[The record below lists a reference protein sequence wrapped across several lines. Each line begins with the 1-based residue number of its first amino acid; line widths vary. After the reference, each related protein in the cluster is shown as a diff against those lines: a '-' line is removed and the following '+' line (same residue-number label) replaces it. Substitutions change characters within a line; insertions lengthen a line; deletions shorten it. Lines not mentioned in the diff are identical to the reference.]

1 MPLITTRAGGSA
13 SAFGGLGASSAVG
26 LLPPS
31 YESIATTLLSSNTSN
46 VTFSTISGT
55 YKHLQLRFQCRS
67 TTSGTGQDGIRIRFN
82 GDSGTNYSW
91 HYLGGDGITAYT
103 GQGQSQTYVYAG
115 VAVNNGFSANRFG
128 TTICDIFDYT
138 NTNKHKTT
146 RSLTGGD
153 NNGNGETYVFG
164 SNWRNTNAITDIEL
178 RVISGSNF
186 MTNSSFALYGIK
198 G

>member
-13 SAFGGLGASSAVG
+13 SALGGLGASSAVG

-31 YESIATTLLSSNTSN
+31 YESIATTLLSANTSS

-55 YKHLQLRFQCRS
+55 YTHLQLRFQCRS
-67 TTSGTGQDGIRIRFN
+67 TSGGTGQDGIRIRFN
-82 GDSGTNYSW
+82 GDSGSNYSW
-91 HYLGGDGITAYT
+91 HYLGGDSNIAYA

-115 VAVNNGFSANRFG
+115 VGVNNGWGGGRFG
-128 TTICDIFDYT
+128 TTICDILDYT

-146 RSLTGGD
+146 RSLSGGD
-153 NNGNGETYVFG
+153 NNANGEIYVFS

-178 RVISGSNF
+178 RIISGASF